1 MEHFVKSFDEFI
13 GNDNAVDKSA
23 DYKAAEELADKV
35 PDKIKGAEG
44 NAENSAEG
52 VDLWDY
58 VKLEFENLHNKIWE
72 LGRKTTDKR
81 WKSALTGFVSDLAK
95 IEEKM
100 SVFTERFGTV
110 SLVPKGE
117 EVKENAIKDILKD
130 GGLLNMI
137 KFRESYDYREFVK
150 YLEAVEW
157 SDDRENMT
165 DNEIVNE
172 FSLWLEDPKKTV
184 LKK

>member
-137 KFRESYDYREFVK
+137 KFRESYD
-150 YLEAVEW
+150 
-157 SDDRENMT
+157 
-165 DNEIVNE
+165 
-172 FSLWLEDPKKTV
+172 
-184 LKK
+184 